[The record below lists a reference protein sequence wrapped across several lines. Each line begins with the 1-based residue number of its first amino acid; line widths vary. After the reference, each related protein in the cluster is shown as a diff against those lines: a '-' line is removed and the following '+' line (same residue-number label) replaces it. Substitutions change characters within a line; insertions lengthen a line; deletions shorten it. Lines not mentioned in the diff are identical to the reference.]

1 MVSTPK
7 TSMPSH
13 QPASDDA
20 ATVFTRTTREFET
33 FAGAAKIGWPG
44 LGLN

>member
-1 MVSTPK
+1 MVLALK

-13 QPASDDA
+13 QPACDDG

-33 FAGAAKIGWPG
+33 FAGTTKVGWPG

>member
-20 ATVFTRTTREFET
+20 ATEFTRTTREFET
-33 FAGAAKIGWPG
+33 FAGAAKIGWPE

>member
-1 MVSTPK
+1 MVFAPK
-7 TSMPSH
+7 ISMPSH

-33 FAGAAKIGWPG
+33 FAGATEIGWPG

>member
-20 ATVFTRTTREFET
+20 ATVFTRTSREFET
-33 FAGAAKIGWPG
+33 FAGATEIGWPG